1 MTEDARNIALTVT
14 ATAAAAR
21 VKDEL
26 NLESITEAARVGFAY
41 ALRCGLSPTRD
52 GQAPQGSNFNVATI
66 DTAAGALRELV
77 KVFYSDDVEVAGAP
91 YRAIEALMSRGLVQ
105 LQNHLDDGTVRGLG
119 DLVVPIK
126 TEGT

>member
-1 MTEDARNIALTVT
+1 MSDARNIALTVV
-14 ATAAAAR
+14 ATAAAER
-21 VKDEL
+21 IKNEL

-66 DTAAGALRELV
+66 DTSDGVLRELV
-77 KVFYSDDVEVAGAP
+77 KVFHSDDAEVAGAP
-91 YRAIEALMSRGLVQ
+91 YRAIEALISRGLVQ

-119 DLVVPIK
+119 DLVLPAK
-126 TEGT
+126 TEGV

>member
-1 MTEDARNIALTVT
+1 MSDARNIALTVA
-14 ATAAAAR
+14 ATAAAER
-21 VKDEL
+21 VKNEL

-66 DTAAGALRELV
+66 DTTTGALRDLV
-77 KVFYSDDVEVAGAP
+77 KVFYPDDVEVAGAP

-105 LQNHLDDGTVRGLG
+105 LRDHLDDGTVRGLG
-119 DLVVPIK
+119 DLVAPIQ
-126 TEGT
+126 TEDI